1 MKEDNMV
8 ISLPLPEQDPDLHIT
23 LYNTRLEVEPSG
35 DGSATARFIP
45 NGDESPHDAG
55 ERFAVR
61 TRESDDGGLPVVHL
75 EEQRPDR
82 ADRDRWQKGHLLVR
96 VPEPTRLRLRG
107 RNGAIA
113 VRDLTGP
120 LHVRTRNG
128 GIDIRNGRGPV
139 NAAAAN
145 GAVDLSAVSAPTVE
159 VSAANGSVNLSGVE
173 TPRLRV
179 STSNGRVRVADA
191 RIGGGTVR
199 SANGRIALQ
208 VAPLAAAPDPDSDPA
223 AGAAAGA
230 DAGEGRLTVF
240 SANGPVTVA
249 LPERINATVKA
260 HTGGVLRNRL
270 GNARSRTDRTVTTL
284 QFGDGEPVL
293 LILIKNL
300 RGGIEVTKH
309 TDFETRDRGAD
320 EKFSDDDARHY
331 GVWFDVDFSE
341 ELPRFMRDMKE
352 FGTKFGRLGEEVSRE
367 MRRAFQF
374 GGDAERRGPR
384 PWQEERSA
392 SAATATGDDA
402 GGNDAG
408 GDDAGAEVK
417 TVLDLL
423 KEGKISVEEAERL
436 IAALRK

>member
-1 MKEDNMV
+1 VTVQFTTEMKEDSMD
-8 ISLPLPEQDPDLHIT
+8 ISLPLPKQDPDLHIT
-23 LYNTRLEVEPSG
+23 LRNTRLEVEPSD

-45 NGDESPHDAG
+45 AGEESPRDAG

-61 TRESDDGGLPVVHL
+61 TRESDDGGPPVVCL
-75 EEQRPDR
+75 DEQRPDGV
-82 ADRDRWQKGHLLVR
+82 DRDSWQKGHLLVR

-107 RNGAIA
+107 RNGGIA
-113 VRDLTGP
+113 VRDLAGP

-128 GIDIRNGRGPV
+128 GIDVRNSRGPV

-145 GAVDLSAVSAPTVE
+145 GAVHLSDVTAPTVE

-179 STSNGRVRVADA
+179 STSNGRVRVEDA
-191 RIGGGTVR
+191 HIGGGTVR

-208 VAPLAAAPDPDSDPA
+208 VAPLPAAPDSSADPDPDP
-223 AGAAAGA
+223 
-230 DAGEGRLTVF
+230 DASAEAGRLTVF

-249 LPERINATVKA
+249 LPEHINATVKA

-309 TDFETRDRGAD
+309 ADFETRDRTAD
-320 EKFSDDDARHY
+320 EEFSDDDARHY

-367 MRRAFQF
+367 MRRAFRF
-374 GGDAERRGPR
+374 GGDGERRGSR
-384 PWQEERSA
+384 PWHEESSA
-392 SAATATGDDA
+392 STATGDDA
-402 GGNDAG
+402 GGG
-408 GDDAGAEVK
+408 DAGAEVK